1 MARMTDDDF
10 STMLDAQIDDA
21 ASWQR
26 SNLAPSREKAYRSY
40 LGLPDGNEVPGRSQV
55 VSWDVFETIEA
66 AMPDLIEV
74 FCAGDNIAEF
84 EPTGP
89 EDEKFADQATDYINY
104 VVQKQNAGFML
115 FYTWIKD
122 ALLSKQGVVR
132 AYWAEKTSV
141 RTVEY
146 RAINDMQLTKLLDP
160 ESGEVTVIEHDS
172 TPDEK
177 DAAQRAQLMGAINT
191 LAPDVQAQAMAY
203 LQSPP
208 AEIHDVKLKIKRT
221 AGRVYIDNVQPENF
235 VVSRRAKT
243 LEAADLVGE
252 FRTYSRSDLVELGY
266 SKAKAKEVQSY
277 DLSEQD
283 RDGLAQYADRD
294 RADDSDELTP
304 DEATEEVRL
313 FDGFIRCD
321 YDGDG
326 MAEWRKVL
334 RGGNIVL
341 KNEQAEEQDFC
352 VMSPILIP
360 HRLVGMSLA
369 DPVVPLQDT
378 NTALTRQ
385 YLDALYLANNPRT
398 YVNTEAGVNLNDL
411 LDNRIGG
418 IVRGKQPMQVAV
430 SPLVASNP
438 APAALQGIEFMD
450 ARRETRT
457 GITRYNQGLDA
468 DSLNKTATGVSKIM
482 SAGDRR
488 KVLMARIMADTGIN
502 ALFRLV
508 LRLVCQNQDKAATI
522 KLRGEWVEYDA
533 APWNPDMDVTVS
545 VGLGTGDKSQLLGTL
560 QMVLGVQQTA
570 IQAGA
575 PLATVQNVYNTLS
588 EMLKASG
595 IKGVGKFFTD
605 PSKAP
610 PKPPEPPKPTPEE
623 AIAQAQVKAAELQ
636 LQGKQMQIQADQQ
649 SKQADMQADAQ
660 KFQFEVQVAGVNL
673 QIKQTELQIKQAEL
687 AIKQQDADTRRM
699 KVDDDGQREN
709 VKMGAEIIQKA
720 MPQQPP
726 QAFPGGY

>member
-1 MARMTDDDF
+1 MAKMTDDDF

-26 SNLAPSREKAYRSY
+26 SNLAPDRERAYRAY
-40 LGLPDGNEVPGRSQV
+40 LGMPDGNEVPGRSQV

-89 EDEKFADQATDYINY
+89 EDEQFADQATDYINY
-104 VVQKQNAGFML
+104 VVQKQNAGFLL
-115 FYTWIKD
+115 FSTWIKD

-146 RAINDMQLTKLLDP
+146 RAINDMQLTKLM
-160 ESGEVTVIEHDS
+160 ESDEGEVTVIESES

-177 DAAQRAQLMGAINT
+177 DAEQRAQVAQVINT
-191 LAPDVQAQAMAY
+191 LAPDVRMQAEAY
-203 LQSPP
+203 LASKP
-208 AEIHDVKLKIKRT
+208 AQNHDVKLRIKRT

-235 VVSRRAKT
+235 IVSRRAKT

-252 FRTYSRSDLVELGY
+252 FRSYSRSDLVELGY

-277 DLSEQD
+277 DLSEQY
-283 RDGLAQYADRD
+283 REGVAQYADRD
-294 RADDSDELTP
+294 QVDDADELTP

-321 YDGDG
+321 YDDDG
-326 MAEWRKVL
+326 IAEWRAVL

-341 KNEQAEEQDFC
+341 KNEPAEEQNFC
-352 VMSPILIP
+352 VISPILIP

-369 DPVVPLQDT
+369 DPVVPMQET

-398 YVNTEAGVNLNDL
+398 YVNTEASVNLDDL

-418 IVRGKQPMQVAV
+418 IVRGKGAMQMAV

-488 KVLMARIMADTGIN
+488 KVLMARIMADTGIQ

-508 LRLVCQNQDKAATI
+508 LRLVCQNQDKAATVR
-522 KLRGEWVEYDA
+522 LRGDWVDYDPS
-533 APWNPDMDVTVS
+533 PWNPDMDVTVS

-560 QMVLGVQQTA
+560 QMILGVQQTA
-570 IQAGA
+570 IQAGV

-595 IKGVGKFFTD
+595 IKGVTKFFQD

-610 PKPPEPPKPTPEE
+610 QQAAKSPEPPPEQ
-623 AIAQAQVKAAELQ
+623 ALAQAQVKAAELQ
-636 LQGKQMQIQADQQ
+636 LQGKQMQIQADMQ
-649 SKQADMQADAQ
+649 SKQMDMQAEQQ
-660 KFQFEVQVAGVNL
+660 KFGFEVELAKVNL

-687 AIKQQDADTRRM
+687 GVKQQDADTRRI
-699 KVDDDGQREN
+699 KVEEDSQRESLA
-709 VKMGAEIIQKA
+709 MGADLIGRA
-720 MPQQPP
+720 LPQQPMP
-726 QAFPGGY
+726 GAF